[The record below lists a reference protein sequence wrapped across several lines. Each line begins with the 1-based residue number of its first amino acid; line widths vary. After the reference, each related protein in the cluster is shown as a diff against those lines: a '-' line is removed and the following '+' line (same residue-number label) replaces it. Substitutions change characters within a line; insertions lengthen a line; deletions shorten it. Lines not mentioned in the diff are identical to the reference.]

1 MTFLVVWANAGV
13 GFGVVEM
20 QFTSISCIA
29 LACSSTNVAVTHLVS
44 LTTERVS
51 CFLTRTP
58 NIFILLLM
66 VCQTSDFFC
75 CLLLVV
81 VFLLFLVKVS
91 RLPSGGGHFRA
102 AIKLNW
108 IIAAHIVL
116 MHARTV
122 ANDPFKSL
130 QSVFGAKD
138 NGTEQPQ
145 VS

>member
-13 GFGVVEM
+13 VWGSRNAVHVDFLHCIGVLKYKCCRDTFGF
-20 QFTSISCIA
+20 FDNRTSFLFPHEDTKHFHS
-29 LACSSTNVAVTHLVS
+29 VADGLS
-44 LTTERVS
+44 NER
-51 CFLTRTP
+51 
-58 NIFILLLM
+58 
-66 VCQTSDFFC
+66 FFF